1 MGPGGSPFDCLCCAL
16 PVGEHRVH
24 EGHVGVNRLPGEGL
38 CGVCLALLLVGQS
51 LGRLPVLLGLGTQVV
66 DGLIEEDLGELCAP
80 ILSRCATIG
89 YCLKG
94 LHESVGELIGGLVYL
109 LLLLLVHAL

>member
-24 EGHVGVNRLPGEGL
+24 EGHVGVNRLSGEGL

-51 LGRLPVLLGLGTQVV
+51 AESLAGSPRLG
-66 DGLIEEDLGELCAP
+66 
-80 ILSRCATIG
+80 
-89 YCLKG
+89 
-94 LHESVGELIGGLVYL
+94 
-109 LLLLLVHAL
+109 HAGC